1 MSLTLRLTLTY
12 VLITLGG
19 VLLLGGGFVVLTGRY
34 VAQQREQELVAQAD
48 IYASFLGEIVQS
60 SAELQAL
67 APDLVQNGVLPAQV
81 TVRLF
86 ATNGALLSASANLG
100 PFPSLPV
107 LTYVTSS
114 FPLPASQAADR
125 RYVARPIPG
134 SAAPS
139 GIVELSHTTN
149 AERQLQANLRQL
161 LVQAALVATLVMV
174 LVSLLIARTIARPIV
189 RLTHHA
195 RALAYSPAPTP
206 APTSLPR
213 QKRGA
218 EISAACPQRH
228 SFWQRLVR
236 RLPAWR
242 RAQKTDSRDEIALL
256 AQSLYH
262 MAEQLQARIAE
273 ADQER
278 TKLSTVLSAISE
290 GVVALDATGALIF
303 ANPAANTL
311 LQVTSPDA
319 ITQRLADLDLLRL
332 PASPVEQEIMIG
344 RRYVLVSVNPVVV
357 SDSIA
362 ISDSLSKSV
371 IPHSV
376 LVMRDVTRLKELEQA
391 RNRFFRS
398 VSHDLRTPLAA
409 IRGMLENLRDAAP
422 PAEQATLATL
432 EEEAARLSR
441 LVDELL
447 HPSSSGALLLS
458 EQRRMQLGALAQE
471 LCALQQGRA
480 RRAGITLSCHVVADL
495 PPIIGDRDR
504 IKQALLNLLDNAMR
518 VVPAGGSISVD
529 VVQSNESAIQARVT
543 DSGPGV
549 PPALRE
555 RIWERGVRGADLDSS
570 AGDGGVGLGLAI
582 VREIMTA
589 HDGQALVEEVQP
601 QGARF
606 IIEFPIAT

>member
-1 MSLTLRLTLTY
+1 MALTLRLTLTY

-19 VLLLGGGFVVLTGRY
+19 VLLLGGGFVVLTSRY

-48 IYASFLGEIVQS
+48 IYASFLSELVQS

-67 APDLVQNGVLPAQV
+67 APDLVQSGVLPAQV

-86 ATNGALLSASANLG
+86 ASNGRLLSASADLG

-107 LTYVTSS
+107 LTHITSS
-114 FPLPASQAADR
+114 LPLPASQSPDR
-125 RYVARPIPG
+125 RYVARLIPG
-134 SAAPS
+134 ATAPS
-139 GIVELSHTTN
+139 GIVELSHTTS

-161 LVQAALVATLVMV
+161 IIQAALVATLVMV
-174 LVSLLIARTIARPIV
+174 FISLLIARTIARPIV
-189 RLTHHA
+189 QLTHHA
-195 RALAYSPAPTP
+195 RVLAYSPAPTP
-206 APTSLPR
+206 ELL
-213 QKRGA
+213 
-218 EISAACPQRH
+218 SARPQRY
-228 SFWQRLVR
+228 SLWQRFVR
-236 RLPAWR
+236 RLPGWR
-242 RAQKTDSRDEIALL
+242 RAQKTESRDEIALL

-273 ADQER
+273 TDLER
-278 TKLSTVLSAISE
+278 TRLSTVLSAISE

-311 LQVTSPDA
+311 LQVPDQEA
-319 ITQRLADLDLLRL
+319 IPQRLADLDLLRL

-344 RRYVLVSVNPVVV
+344 QRYVLVSINPVAA
-357 SDSIA
+357 SDLIA
-362 ISDSLSKSV
+362 PSAPSSGAV
-371 IPHSV
+371 IPQSV
-376 LVMRDVTRLKELEQA
+376 LVMRDITRLKELEQA

-398 VSHDLRTPLAA
+398 VSHDRRTPLAA
-409 IRGMLENLRDAAP
+409 IRGMLENLHDTAS

-458 EQRRMQLGALAQE
+458 EQRRIHLGGLAQE

-480 RRAGITLSCHVVADL
+480 RRAGVTLSCQVAADL
-495 PPIIGDRDR
+495 SPIMGDRDR

-518 VVPAGGSISVD
+518 VIPAGGSVSVD
-529 VVQSNESAIQARVT
+529 VVQPDNSVIQARVT
-543 DSGPGV
+543 DNGPGV
-549 PPALRE
+549 PPALRGC
-555 RIWERGVRGADLDSS
+555 IWERGLRGADLDWS
-570 AGDGGVGLGLAI
+570 AGASVYGGAGLGLAI

-589 HDGQALVEEVQP
+589 HGGRALFEAVQP
-601 QGARF
+601 HGACF
-606 IIEFPIAT
+606 VLEFPIAA